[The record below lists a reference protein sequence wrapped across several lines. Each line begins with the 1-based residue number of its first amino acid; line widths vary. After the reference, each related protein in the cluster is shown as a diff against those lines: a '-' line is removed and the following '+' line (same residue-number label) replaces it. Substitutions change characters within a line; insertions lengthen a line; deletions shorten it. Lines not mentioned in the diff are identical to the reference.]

1 MLLVDGSLG
10 SGVQCIV
17 DGFPDGVE
25 RVVECTGRPICGWV
39 VLPTVRVVGFVET
52 VVVVCLVVSAV
63 DSVDGV
69 DGRVARCPVE
79 RVVLYVNRAVEC
91 LLKCVV
97 LRISRD
103 TVGFVMCFVGY
114 SVGKAVGVVGVVDDV
129 VIVFGTHV
137 TPVSMRQRCF

>member
-17 DGFPDGVE
+17 DSFPDGVE
-25 RVVECTGRPICGWV
+25 CVVECTDRPICGCV
-39 VLPTVRVVGFVET
+39 VLPTVCVVCFVES
-52 VVVVCLVVSAV
+52 VVVVCLVVSTV

-79 RVVLYVNRAVEC
+79 RVVLYVSRVIKC

-97 LRISRD
+97 LRIPGD
-103 TVGFVMCFVGY
+103 TVGFVMAFVGH

-137 TPVSMRQRCF
+137 TPVSIRHRCF